1 MRHAPWTKVRET
13 ADKWAQWKV
22 FLPLNWLERVAR
34 RVSVYT
40 CQILNLY
47 ILTERVRGNEW
58 HSCDNSSPQ
67 SVTEWQ
73 GVNELFGQYTNSLA
87 TISVAKWREFYALAP
102 TQCTQSRL
110 RLHCGEYKNNL
121 FWLNPF
127 AKSFNHR
134 KGLSVCVMLQIPS
147 DAYVKYLWCVPTWHI

>member
-1 MRHAPWTKVRET
+1 MRET

-22 FLPLNWLERVAR
+22 FFAFKVTGTGRTKGVCLHLSSFELE
-34 RVSVYT
+34 
-40 CQILNLY
+40 Y

-58 HSCDNSSPQ
+58 HSCDNSNPQ

-87 TISVAKWREFYALAP
+87 TISVAKWRKFYALAP
-102 TQCTQSRL
+102 TQCIQSRL

-121 FWLNPF
+121 SWLNPF

-147 DAYVKYLWCVPTWHI
+147 DAYVKYLWCVPMWLI